1 MMVKLDRHVI
11 IFVSALLAIP
21 PVLCLII
28 IVLLSM
34 MP

>member
-11 IFVSALLAIP
+11 IFVSALLVIP

-34 MP
+34 VP